1 MENRR
6 QFTRVL
12 FSINA
17 ILEIEQK
24 NYPVTIHDIS
34 LNGALATMPN
44 ADTSLKGKLGLL
56 HFDLANG
63 ESIVEMHIAVVHE
76 INDEVGLQCNAID
89 FKICI
94 ILLREGALHYKP
106 DLLFLS
112 NELKFT
118 NPVLA
123 IMGVAVIP
131 AIATALIVPDI
142 SRQVNLV

>member
-1 MENRR
+1 
-6 QFTRVL
+6 
-12 FSINA
+12 
-17 ILEIEQK
+17 
-24 NYPVTIHDIS
+24 
-34 LNGALATMPN
+34 MPPP
-44 ADTSLKGKLGLL
+44 
-56 HFDLANG
+56 
-63 ESIVEMHIAVVHE
+63 
-76 INDEVGLQCNAID
+76 

-106 DLLFLS
+106 DLLILS

>member
-24 NYPVTIHDIS
+24 HYPVTIHDIS

-44 ADTSLKGKLGLL
+44 ADISLKGKLGLL

-63 ESIVEMHIAVVHE
+63 ESIVEMHVAVVHE
-76 INDEVGLQCNAID
+76 VNDEVGLQCNAID
-89 FKICI
+89 IDSVTH
-94 ILLREGALHYKP
+94 LRRLVELNLGDESQLHKEISQ
-106 DLLFLS
+106 LS
-112 NELKFT
+112 R
-118 NPVLA
+118 LA
-123 IMGVAVIP
+123 
-131 AIATALIVPDI
+131 
-142 SRQVNLV
+142 